1 MTYPGGKNGG
11 GVYQRIIN
19 HMPPHSVYIEPFLG
33 SGAVLRNKRPA
44 ERNIGI
50 DINRKAAELCED
62 LISEESRHQFSF
74 YHSDAVEMMEIL
86 MALLDDMRLTDLP
99 DTLIYA
105 DPPYVMSTRK
115 GGDLYEHE
123 MDDKAHKWLL
133 DYLKSARCM
142 VMISG
147 YRSKLYDDALTDFHR
162 VDYMANTRRGMVPE
176 SLWMNFPPPI
186 ALHDYSHLGGNYR
199 ERERIKR
206 KKARWAAKIEGMDR
220 QERLAIMDVLTASKT
235 SIN

>member
-19 HMPPHSVYIEPFLG
+19 HMPPHLAYIEPFLG

-44 ERNIGI
+44 NRNIGI
-50 DINRKAAELCED
+50 DRSKNAIDLCTALAGSRTDIEYINGDALMILD
-62 LISEESRHQFSF
+62 SIGMLIQPS
-74 YHSDAVEMMEIL
+74 
-86 MALLDDMRLTDLP
+86 
-99 DTLIYA
+99 DTLVYC
-105 DPPYVMSTRK
+105 DPPYLAETRK
-115 GGDLYEHE
+115 GSDLYDHE
-123 MDDKAHKWLL
+123 LTDDDHETLL
-133 DYLKSARCM
+133 DILATTKHM

-147 YRSKLYDDALTDFHR
+147 YRSTLYDARLIGFHR

-176 SLWMNFPPPI
+176 SLWMNFPPPV

-220 QERLAIMDVLTASKT
+220 QERLAIMDVLTSEIE
-235 SIN
+235 S